1 MTAFEQNAFKELYEG
16 DGFPR
21 MPQGLLEADSA
32 MSRIGEEAEKR
43 SERPRSRVHRGR
55 QAHLT
60 SSDARFWDTET
71 LTALSR
77 IDKEWTPFAI
87 PNSQEEA
94 EFRAPTQIES
104 SHGLHRKY
112 WKIVVR
118 ADPPAIVKISS
129 SRQFVAMAEFH
140 RPPGLVSWDSLAY
153 PGPIGSGDADDS
165 PDASPPAKT
174 VTSSVRPSGP
184 VQFILKLL
192 LTWKL
197 ETEHAAVLLGLEDR
211 NRALRILNGS
221 EPLVGRDIKDRIGH
235 LYQIRRTLWSLFQD
249 EIVENEWLREPHSL
263 IHNMTPMEL
272 LLEGS
277 MESLLIFREYVESL
291 ARK

>member
-1 MTAFEQNAFKELYEG
+1 MTALEQNAFKELCEG

-21 MPQGLLEADSA
+21 MPQGQLKADSA
-32 MSRIGEEAEKR
+32 ISRIGEEAERR
-43 SERPRSRVHRGR
+43 SERHRSRVHIWRR
-55 QAHLT
+55 AHLT
-60 SSDARFWDTET
+60 SSDDRFWNAET

-77 IDKEWTPFAI
+77 IDKERTPFAI
-87 PNSQEEA
+87 PNSQEGA
-94 EFRAPTQIES
+94 EFRAATPIES
-104 SHGLHRKY
+104 IHGLHRKY
-112 WKIVVR
+112 WKMAVR
-118 ADPPAIVKISS
+118 ADPPSIVKVAS
-129 SRQFVAMAEFH
+129 SRQFVATAELH
-140 RPPGLVSWDSLAY
+140 RPPDLVSWDSLVY
-153 PGPIGSGDADDS
+153 PGPIGLPDAADS

-192 LTWKL
+192 FTWKL

-235 LYQIRRTLWSLFQD
+235 LFQIRRTLWSLFQD

-263 IHNMTPMEL
+263 IHNMTPMDL